1 MNVKCKIRFSRRLA
15 WLIFLGAVS
24 CVWGVSAKS
33 SDYVYRPNNPS
44 FGGDAFNSAHLIGLA
59 ERQNKHKETGSSAAS
74 RYSNSPADQF
84 VRQLQSRMLS
94 SLSQQVNE
102 AIFGENAAEEG
113 RIVFGEQVISFSRG
127 LEGVHLVIE
136 NTTDG
141 SQTEVTVPTLQV
153 Q

>member
-1 MNVKCKIRFSRRLA
+1 
-15 WLIFLGAVS
+15 
-24 CVWGVSAKS
+24 
-33 SDYVYRPNNPS
+33 
-44 FGGDAFNSAHLIGLA
+44 
-59 ERQNKHKETGSSAAS
+59 
-74 RYSNSPADQF
+74 
-84 VRQLQSRMLS
+84 MLS